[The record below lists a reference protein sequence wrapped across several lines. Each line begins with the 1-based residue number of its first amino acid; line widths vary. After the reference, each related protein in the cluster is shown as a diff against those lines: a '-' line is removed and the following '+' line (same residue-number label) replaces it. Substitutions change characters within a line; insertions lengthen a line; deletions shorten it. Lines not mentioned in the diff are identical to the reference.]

1 MRDWLA
7 AIIELLPNQDE
18 LQKKN
23 QFLSA
28 ISLLVAVRKL
38 CKQRHMSDLKEDSAL
53 CLLKMAALS
62 QSGEEYEHLKKCMKK
77 PDSL

>member
-7 AIIELLPNQDE
+7 TITELIVNQE
-18 LQKKN
+18 GLQKKN

-28 ISLLVAVRKL
+28 ISLLVSVRKL
-38 CKQRHMSDLKEDSAL
+38 CKRRLMPGLKEDSAM

-62 QSGEEYEHLKKCMKK
+62 PTGEEYEHLKKYMKK
-77 PDSL
+77 ADSM

>member
-7 AIIELLPNQDE
+7 TITELIVNQE
-18 LQKKN
+18 GLQKKN

-38 CKQRHMSDLKEDSAL
+38 CKQRHMSGLKEDSAL